1 MGNIIF
7 GALFDI
13 LKPIIETI
21 KGPVSSIGLQKAQ
34 FNEKTSIWTFPD
46 AGGGVGTNPGYQ
58 RERIGQRYVPRGPRG
73 PTALAGTIQPSAP
86 IAAPVA
92 QRQAYVPSPVP
103 AAPTRAQIVAPQE
116 SEGGLQ
122 VGYTGPPRPGGGGA
136 ARSPLRRQAL

>member
-1 MGNIIF
+1 MKNHIF
-7 GALFDI
+7 GAVFDI

-21 KGPVSSIGLQKAQ
+21 QGGPRTSIGLKTAH
-34 FNEKTSIWTFPD
+34 FNEATSIWTFPD

-92 QRQAYVPSPVP
+92 VRAPVGTRP
-103 AAPTRAQIVAPQE
+103 APISRPIAMQE

-122 VGYTGPPRPGGGGA
+122 VGFTGPPVGGGGA
-136 ARSPLRRQAL
+136 ARAPLRRQAL